1 MFASHKRASP
11 ETIGFFLVPKFSM
24 IAFISAIEPLR
35 MANRLSGE
43 ALYRWVLI
51 SKDGGSVT
59 ASNGIRVEPHVAMD
73 SVNEGGDGLSVPSIA
88 VVSGIEAERYKD
100 RDVFTW
106 LRRQDRKGAGIG
118 ALCTGSHVLARAG
131 LLDGHSCTI
140 HWENLPGFR
149 EQFPDIEVSDDLF
162 AIDRD
167 RFTCSGG
174 MAALDM
180 MLHFVSQHHGS
191 DLATQVSEQCIVD
204 RIRGGEDHQRMPV
217 GIRLGI
223 HHPKLLDAIRLM
235 EANLEEPLSQ
245 AELARYAGLS
255 RRQIERLFV
264 KHLGRS
270 PTQYYRELRLDR
282 ARQLLNQTDLL
293 VIDVAMACGFVS
305 ASHFSKCYRQRYGS
319 TPHEERRRVV

>member
-1 MFASHKRASP
+1 MFGSQRRSTP
-11 ETIGFFLVPKFSM
+11 ETIGFFLVPNFSM
-24 IAFISAIEPLR
+24 IAFTSAIEPLR
-35 MANRLSGE
+35 MANRMSGE
-43 ALYRWVLI
+43 DLYRWVLI

-59 ASNGIRVEPHVAMD
+59 ASNGIGVEPHAAMD
-73 SVNEGGDGLSVPSIA
+73 EVNKGGDGLTVPSIA

-100 RDVFTW
+100 RDVFAW
-106 LRRQDRKGAGIG
+106 LRRQDRKGTDIG

-131 LLDGHSCTI
+131 LLDGHRCTI

-149 EQFPDIEVSDDLF
+149 EEFPEIEVTDDLF

-180 MLHFVSQHHGS
+180 MLHLVARQHGS

-204 RIRGGEDHQRMPV
+204 RIRGGEDHQRMPIGV
-217 GIRLGI
+217 RLGVY
-223 HHPKLLDAIRLM
+223 HPKLLDTIRLM
-235 EANLEEPLSQ
+235 EAQLEEPLSQ
-245 AELARYAGLS
+245 AELARHVGLS
-255 RRQIERLFV
+255 RRQIGRLFI

-270 PTQYYRELRLDR
+270 PAQYYRELRLER
-282 ARQLLNQTDLL
+282 ARHLLHQTDLP
-293 VIDVAMACGFVS
+293 VIEVAMACGFVS

-319 TPHEERRRVV
+319 TPHEERTT